1 MKLQTPISLMI
12 VTLAAGVLGVSAC
25 NQRSPSNTAS
35 TSTPAT
41 TPPAT
46 TATTPPAMTTADKAS
61 EATNKVAEAVDDAA
75 ITTKVK
81 TALLAEPGLKSL
93 EISVDTRDGTVTLT
107 GKVDSPDQRDRAKQ
121 VAQTTGGVKGVV
133 DNLAVKSS

>member
-1 MKLQTPISLMI
+1 MKLKPPVSLI
-12 VTLAAGVLGVSAC
+12 VVTLAAGVLGVSAC

-35 TSTPAT
+35 TAPAA

-46 TATTPPAMTTADKAS
+46 ATERVADKAS
-61 EATNKVAEAVDDAA
+61 EATNKVAEVADDAV

-93 EISVDTRDGTVTLT
+93 EISVDTKDGTVTLS
-107 GKVDSPDQRDRAKQ
+107 GKVDSAEQRDRAKQ
-121 VAQTTGGVKGVV
+121 VAQTAGGVKGIV